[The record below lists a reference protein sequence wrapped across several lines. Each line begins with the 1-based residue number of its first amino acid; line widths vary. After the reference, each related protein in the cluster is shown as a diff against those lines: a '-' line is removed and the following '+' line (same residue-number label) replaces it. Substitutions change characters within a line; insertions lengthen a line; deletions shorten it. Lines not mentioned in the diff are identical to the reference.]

1 MPHGSDGAARLST
14 PAVLDASAPS
24 PEHPRVSQSL
34 ATPTIVGQ
42 TSLLTRLDGRVV
54 ARAAWEGLPYWLRAA
69 WQHEVMAG
77 SDAAMRHYLERD
89 ASPVVLAWAARSE
102 ALSPELR
109 ALAGARLK
117 VPPTARQAAHF
128 QRLIDLPK
136 DRLLAHLAAGDRAD
150 PTLDRLDMLAEIV
163 ALRGAQTDLR
173 SERALVRTF
182 RTLFRV
188 PEPFAVWCLAALTL
202 ALFLVLDVAL
212 GPVGSADVR
221 GALRLEPGLDRPWS
235 WIGHALV
242 HTDARHVLLNMI
254 ALAGVG
260 PILELV
266 LGSRGFLLAY
276 AGCALAAGLASTFV
290 KTAFDVPI
298 ATVGASGAVA
308 GIAAMTLVLG
318 LHFRRRWGRV
328 PARYAAMTLGGA
340 LVWCSAML
348 VGLGTPGTDHAA
360 HIGGLLAGMAA
371 GMMLRPTLD
380 ARYGSRLAAP

>member
-1 MPHGSDGAARLST
+1 MSSRLTSPRDSPLDDG
-14 PAVLDASAPS
+14 PPS
-24 PEHPRVSQSL
+24 PEHRPVSQSL

-69 WQHEVMAG
+69 WQNEVMEG

-102 ALSPELR
+102 ALSADLR
-109 ALAGARLK
+109 AIAAGRLK
-117 VPPTARQAAHF
+117 VAPSARQVQHF
-128 QRLIDLPK
+128 TRLIDLPK

-150 PTLDRLDMLAEIV
+150 PALDRLDLLAEIV

-173 SERALVRTF
+173 SERALVRAF

-188 PEPFAVWCLAALTL
+188 PEPFAVWCLVALTL
-202 ALFLVLDVAL
+202 ALFLVLDAAL
-212 GPVGSADVR
+212 APPRAAEVR
-221 GALRLEPGLDRPWS
+221 AALRLEPGLDRPWS
-235 WIGHALV
+235 WVGHALV
-242 HTDARHVLLNMI
+242 HTDARHVILNMI

-266 LGSRGFLLAY
+266 LGSRGFVLAY
-276 AGCALAAGLASTFV
+276 LGCALAAGLASTLA
-290 KTAFDVPI
+290 KTALDVPVG
-298 ATVGASGAVA
+298 TVGASGAVA

-360 HIGGLLAGMAA
+360 HIGGLLIGVGLGMA
-371 GMMLRPTLD
+371 MRPGLD